1 MSWFKLRR
9 SRSRSRRSEIVTE
22 ASGKVGVGAVGF
34 PIGDGYKE
42 VVDPRKAQ
50 RATNEVEFTIC
61 AFDSEAILVV
71 KKWKKVERVTSMA
84 AYRRQVI
91 VVVVGSGGG
100 NVERGRRM

>member
-1 MSWFKLRR
+1 M
-9 SRSRSRRSEIVTE
+9 
-22 ASGKVGVGAVGF
+22 GF